1 MPRSRIRGLNSC
13 ENLLLSDIEFEM
25 VAAEEEVCHTRK
37 KLAGRAREGLSSCD
51 FVDPRPRRKRST
63 KPHEITRKKEAQ
75 CLVGPNFDLRGS
87 LECGD
92 LSPHSKERKDLNHL
106 TTAIGEDCASRTI
119 YGGPKRLRY
128 SIELRKAFTISAWI
142 KLPLN

>member
-63 KPHEITRKKEAQ
+63 KPHEIKK
-75 CLVGPNFDLRGS
+75 LNVLS
-87 LECGD
+87 VLTSTCGA
-92 LSPHSKERKDLNHL
+92 LWSAETCHRTPRRER
-106 TTAIGEDCASRTI
+106 T
-119 YGGPKRLRY
+119 
-128 SIELRKAFTISAWI
+128 
-142 KLPLN
+142 